1 MLRNQKIPRHKRF
14 TGLPQVILLDRGYV
28 PLNACPIGDAENARH
43 ENVATENA
51 AQFSIYLQ
59 GWQMRGTTMRHSIA
73 GDGVLHV
80 YWCIVSYNSCCVYG
94 QWRGIRL
101 CRACVTCCQILWKKS
116 LFSVR
121 SSLKIRMIYISVLQ
135 QLSQWSLTFMLTDGD
150 TGRSDWKCETWNC
163 GTIMKVQLENATKDN
178 ADNRP

>member
-101 CRACVTCCQILWKKS
+101 CRARVTCCQILWKKS

-121 SSLKIRMIYISVLQ
+121 SSLKIRTIYISVLQ
-135 QLSQWSLTFMLTDGD
+135 QLSQ
-150 TGRSDWKCETWNC
+150 
-163 GTIMKVQLENATKDN
+163 
-178 ADNRP
+178 